1 MKAILKL
8 IGVVA
13 LGLAA
18 YLLLWPVSV
27 DPQPWTP
34 TPSAGYVGPFERNTK
49 LAAMEFMALKNGEYG
64 PEDVTIGADGRMYT
78 AVHSGRI
85 LAIDPESGET
95 ETIVETNGRPLGI
108 EFDSEGT
115 LWIADAYRGLYSLS
129 PDGEL
134 TLHADTTTDGS
145 PILYA
150 DDVDIAPDG
159 RVYFSDAST
168 RFGAENNGGTLAAS
182 LLDLMEHSDN
192 GRVLVFDPA
201 SGETTVFADG
211 LTFANGVA
219 VSEDGRYLLVN
230 ETGSYA
236 VHRYSL
242 QEEDYGARTTIV
254 SGLPGFPD
262 NVNRMS
268 DGNFWVGI
276 VSPRSGALDDLA
288 GSPFQRKLVSRLPAS
303 MRPNAQLYTFVLK
316 IDIDGNVLE
325 NLQEPSGAYATATG
339 ATELADGRLVL
350 SSLTEPRIAI
360 LPASAR
366 D

>member
-1 MKAILKL
+1 MKTILKL
-8 IGVVA
+8 IGVAVLS
-13 LGLAA
+13 LGA

-27 DPQPWTP
+27 DPQSWTP
-34 TPSAGYVGPFERNTK
+34 TPSAGYVGPFERNTE
-49 LAAMEFMALKNGEYG
+49 LAALEFLPLADGEYG

-85 LAIDPESGET
+85 LAIDPESGAT
-95 ETIVETNGRPLGI
+95 ETIVETKGRPLGI
-108 EFDSEGT
+108 EFDDKGT
-115 LWIADAYRGLYSLS
+115 LWIADAYRGLFSLS
-129 PDGEL
+129 TDGEL
-134 TLHADTTTDGS
+134 TLHASETSDGS

-192 GRVLVFDPA
+192 GRILVFDPQ
-201 SGETTVFADG
+201 SGETSVFAEG

-219 VSEDGRYLLVN
+219 VSADGRYLLVN

-242 QEEDYGARTTIV
+242 QETDYGRRTTIV

-262 NVNRMS
+262 NVNRMN
-268 DGNFWVGI
+268 DGNFWIGI
-276 VSPRSGALDDLA
+276 VSPRSEALDELA
-288 GSPFQRKLVSRLPAS
+288 ESPFSRRIVSRLPAS
-303 MRPNAQLYTFVLK
+303 MRPTAQLYTFVIK
-316 IDIDGNVLE
+316 IDVDGSILE

-339 ATELADGRLVL
+339 ATELPDGRLVL

-360 LPASAR
+360 LPAMAR
-366 D
+366 K